1 MKGIWTITMSD
12 RTMALLINLLAL
24 RVFADLLVCRY
35 IFNLKSKD
43 KGQIGDGSVLSLYCF
58 C

>member
-35 IFNLKSKD
+35 IFKLKRRDQKWTD
-43 KGQIGDGSVLSLYCF
+43 
-58 C
+58 